1 MAKKLILITVTLF
14 LGTVSFG
21 QKKWGLLECVQYAMD
36 SNISIRQQEI
46 QSKISAITY
55 KQSKLSRFPT
65 ANIGNSVG
73 YRFGKSQDPSTGI
86 LVNQNYFQIGLNL
99 QSSAVIFNW
108 FTKKNEILASEWSMQ
123 AAQAA
128 TDKMKND
135 ISLTVAN
142 AYLQVLLTREQQK
155 IAASQLQMDSS
166 QLSIVQKQVA
176 AGALPELN
184 AVEQEA
190 QLATDSASYITAAG
204 NVDQAL
210 LVLKANMGMDA
221 AEPFEIEEP
230 PADQIPLLPLGDL
243 QPQDVYAEAL
253 ASQPLQKFDLYSLRA
268 AEKNTLAARGA
279 LYPTLAIFGSLG
291 TNYGFYKTPTYAQ
304 VFSGYTPSGLV
315 IDNGAGYTNVL
326 APVYTKGAKNGYI
339 KSPGLGTQFNDNFG
353 QTIGLNLSI
362 PIFNGWQ
369 TKATYEKARLNVR
382 SLENQV
388 ELDNQSLKQNIYQA
402 YNAVIVAL
410 HTFTSSRKSVEAA
423 QKSYDFALQRY
434 NIGMLTTL
442 ELITDQNN
450 LFRAKLQFVANQ
462 FDYVFKMK
470 VLEYY
475 KGHGIKF

>member
-1 MAKKLILITVTLF
+1 
-14 LGTVSFG
+14 
-21 QKKWGLLECVQYAMD
+21 
-36 SNISIRQQEI
+36 
-46 QSKISAITY
+46 
-55 KQSKLSRFPT
+55 
-65 ANIGNSVG
+65 
-73 YRFGKSQDPSTGI
+73 
-86 LVNQNYFQIGLNL
+86 
-99 QSSAVIFNW
+99 
-108 FTKKNEILASEWSMQ
+108 
-123 AAQAA
+123 
-128 TDKMKND
+128 
-135 ISLTVAN
+135 
-142 AYLQVLLTREQQK
+142 
-155 IAASQLQMDSS
+155 
-166 QLSIVQKQVA
+166 
-176 AGALPELN
+176 
-184 AVEQEA
+184 
-190 QLATDSASYITAAG
+190 
-204 NVDQAL
+204 
-210 LVLKANMGMDA
+210 
-221 AEPFEIEEP
+221 
-230 PADQIPLLPLGDL
+230 
-243 QPQDVYAEAL
+243 L